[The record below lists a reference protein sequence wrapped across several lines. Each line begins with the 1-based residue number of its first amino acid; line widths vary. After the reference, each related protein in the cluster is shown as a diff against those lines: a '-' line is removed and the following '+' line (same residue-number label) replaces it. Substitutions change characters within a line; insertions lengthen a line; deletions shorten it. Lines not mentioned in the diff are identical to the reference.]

1 MNGTYGAVNKTD
13 STFEIWDS
21 DPGDPIEF
29 KWVDEEQRKLEIK
42 IGTVSPKIRVNHWIR
57 IY

>member
-1 MNGTYGAVNKTD
+1 MNKTD
-13 STFEIWDS
+13 GTFEIWDS

-42 IGTVSPKIRVNHWIR
+42 NRNRFKDRG
-57 IY
+57 